1 MGFPIG
7 LERRAR
13 GPALP
18 KGREANSRRR
28 EPPCHGSILSGS
40 APAVNSRMI
49 GPMERTKSAALNLE
63 PYWWKAARPQEEPAD
78 PLPESCDVAIVGS
91 GITGLNAALPLAR
104 DGRSVL
110 VLEAGALGQG
120 ASSRNAGYVGRTLK
134 HRFSK
139 LIETKGLDRAIRIY
153 RELQAAFEAVAS
165 TIREESIDCGFA
177 VRGRFIPAP
186 SPMHYEGL
194 AREYEAQARHLGIE
208 FAMVPKAEQHREL
221 GTDRYYGGAVV
232 PDLAGLHP
240 ALYHAGLLRSAR
252 AAGVRFAPHT
262 RVGSISRAEG
272 GCAVVTDRGSLRAH
286 HVVVATNGYTGGSTP
301 WFAQRLVPFDAYMIA
316 TEPLAPDVM
325 GRVLP
330 TRRTCID
337 WNNDALYIRPS
348 PDLSRVLFGGLTGTR
363 PGDLRVKAD
372 HLEAH
377 LKRTFP
383 DLRDAALEHVWHGRC
398 AATFDMF
405 PHLKR
410 EGPVTYVGGYCFA
423 GVPMGTWL
431 GRKAALGILGAPGA
445 DTIFSEL
452 DFPGL
457 PLHRGGSWFVP
468 AVMIYYR
475 WQDRRDAAK
484 RA

>member
-1 MGFPIG
+1 MEPIK
-7 LERRAR
+7 RT
-13 GPALP
+13 ALD
-18 KGREANSRRR
+18 
-28 EPPCHGSILSGS
+28 
-40 APAVNSRMI
+40 
-49 GPMERTKSAALNLE
+49 LE

-78 PLPESCDVAIVGS
+78 PLPEGCDVAIVGS

-104 DGRSVL
+104 AGRSVL

-134 HRFSK
+134 HRFSN
-139 LIETKGLDRAIRIY
+139 LIETVGLDRAIGIY

-165 TIREESIDCGFA
+165 TIREERIECGFA

-186 SPMHYEGL
+186 SPAHYEGL
-194 AREYEAQARHLGIE
+194 AREFEAQARHLGVE

-221 GTDRYYGGAVV
+221 GTERYHGGAVV

-240 ALYHAGLLRSAR
+240 ALYHAGLLRSAK
-252 AAGVRFAPHT
+252 AAGVRFAPHAP
-262 RVGSISRAEG
+262 VSSILGAED
-272 GCAVVTDRGSLRAH
+272 GCSLVTGRGTLRARD
-286 HVVVATNGYTGGSTP
+286 VIVATNGYTGRSTP
-301 WFAQRLVPFDAYMIA
+301 WFARRLVPFDAYMVA
-316 TEPLAPDVM
+316 TEPLAPEAMD
-325 GRVLP
+325 RVLP

-363 PGDLRVKAD
+363 LGDLRDKAAR
-372 HLEAH
+372 LEAS

-383 DLRDAALEHVWHGRC
+383 DLRDAALAHVWHGRC

-423 GVPMGTWL
+423 GVPLGTWL
-431 GRKAALGILGAPGA
+431 GRKAALGILGSPEAN
-445 DTIFSEL
+445 TIFSEI
-452 DFPGL
+452 DFPSL

-468 AVMIYYR
+468 AVMVYYR